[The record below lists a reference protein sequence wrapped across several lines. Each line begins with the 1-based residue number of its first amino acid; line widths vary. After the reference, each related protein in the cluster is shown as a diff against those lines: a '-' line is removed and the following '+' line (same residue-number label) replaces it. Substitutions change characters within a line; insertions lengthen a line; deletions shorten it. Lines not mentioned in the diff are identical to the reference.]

1 LAEVWSYPTKWRQF
15 KEWLG
20 EQSEGRDSEGNELLL
35 DRYATWLELYS
46 RLDSAVR
53 QSDREEE
60 EVSTLTREILE
71 HKEGFLDRE
80 RCLQCWD
87 GGMRSGA
94 LIRVKEGKVGLQVFL
109 PLYPRIVDW
118 LAEKLGSYQNYLQA
132 LTTS

>member
-1 LAEVWSYPTKWRQF
+1 LAEVWSHPNKWRQF
-15 KEWLG
+15 KEWLA
-20 EQSEGRDSEGNELLL
+20 EQSEGQDSQGRQLLL

-46 RLDSAVR
+46 ILDSAVR
-53 QSDREEE
+53 ESGTDDE

-71 HKEGFLDRE
+71 HKEEFLDRE

-87 GGMRSGA
+87 GGMRTGA
-94 LIRVKEGKVGLQVFL
+94 LCRVREGKVGLQVFL

-132 LTTS
+132 LTSS